1 MKKRMLAADHDTSH
15 GEDLTT
21 ELMTERG
28 PIRTCVGCRTRAPKD
43 ELVRLVPAPTGAE
56 GPELV
61 VDVLGKLPGRGLSVH
76 PRRSCVD
83 AAVKRGGIAQ
93 ALRRAP
99 RTSAVELATAISDR
113 LSQRA
118 LSMVVAARGARAVVL
133 GTEAVRE
140 ALAAGDVAL
149 LLLAS
154 DAEGRREE
162 LLAQAARLGVTAI
175 VIGTGEARTKADLGK
190 TFGRD
195 ELAVI
200 GVTDPRIAERVT
212 QALTTASDLLAPAR
226 SEAR

>member
-1 MKKRMLAADHDTSH
+1 MKKRMLAADHPTSP
-15 GEDLTT
+15 GEDLT
-21 ELMTERG
+21 TERG
-28 PIRTCVGCRTRAPKD
+28 PIRTCIGCRTRAPKD
-43 ELVRLVPAPTGAE
+43 ELVRLVPAPAGAE

-76 PRRSCVD
+76 PTKACVE

-99 RTSAVELATAISDR
+99 RIQTTELARAISDR

-118 LSMVVAARGARAVVL
+118 LSMVVAARGARALVL

-140 ALAAGDVAL
+140 ALTAGDVAL

-154 DAEGRREE
+154 DAEGRRDE
-162 LLAQAARLGVTAI
+162 LLSQASRLGRAAI
-175 VIGTGEARTKADLGK
+175 VIGTGELRTKADLGK
-190 TFGRD
+190 MFGRD

-212 QALTTASDLLAPAR
+212 QALTTASDLLAPAL